1 MVGTTANSSTM
12 KSKLKVM
19 AFEDGYDI
27 EAILISGGIELTE
40 VDFIQHWDT
49 SKALD
54 QIREFQ
60 PNILLLDFYIPPK
73 NGLEI
78 LLETTKLSDSGEI
91 TKPDIIVAMSSAMS
105 KNEAMLSNGA
115 DYGILKWDIAKLP
128 IWNH

>member
-1 MVGTTANSSTM
+1 M

-40 VDFIQHWDT
+40 VEFIQHWDT
-49 SKALD
+49 SKALE

-73 NGLEI
+73 NGLEV
-78 LLETTKLSDSGEI
+78 LLETTKLSNSREI
-91 TKPDIIVAMSSAMS
+91 TRPDIIVGMSSAMS

>member
-1 MVGTTANSSTM
+1 M

-27 EAILISGGIELTE
+27 EAILLSGGIELTE
-40 VDFIQHWDT
+40 VEFIQHWDT
-49 SKALD
+49 SKALE
-54 QIREFQ
+54 QIHDFQ
-60 PNILLLDFYIPPK
+60 PNILLLDFYIPPR
-73 NGLEI
+73 NGLEV
-78 LLETTKLSDSGEI
+78 LLETTKLSRSGEI
-91 TKPDIIVAMSSAMS
+91 TRPDVIVGMSSAMS

>member
-1 MVGTTANSSTM
+1 M
-12 KSKLKVM
+12 KPKLKVM

-40 VDFIQHWDT
+40 VEFIQFWDT
-49 SKALD
+49 SKALEH
-54 QIREFQ
+54 IRDFR

-73 NGLEI
+73 NGLEV
-78 LLETTKLSDSGEI
+78 LLETTKLSNSGEI
-91 TKPDIIVAMSSAMS
+91 TRPDIIVGMSSAMS